1 MSSKDQLKPLRA
13 VKEVLNDW
21 AAELAVKLNR
31 PEFELRKRGLS
42 VCDFSP
48 ARSVEVR
55 YPFGCTH
62 KISSAFA
69 VVRPQAGLAAVFS
82 EHAGYLEFELIED
95 CVVAEIHEDT
105 YRHE

>member
-1 MSSKDQLKPLRA
+1 MSSKDQLKPMRA
-13 VKEVLNDW
+13 CKAVLDDW

-31 PEFELRKRGLS
+31 PEFELRTGGLS
-42 VCDFSP
+42 AYDFSP

-62 KISSAFA
+62 KVSSAFA
-69 VVRPQAGLAAVFS
+69 VIRPQAGMAAVFS

-95 CVVAEIHEDT
+95 CVVAEIHEDI